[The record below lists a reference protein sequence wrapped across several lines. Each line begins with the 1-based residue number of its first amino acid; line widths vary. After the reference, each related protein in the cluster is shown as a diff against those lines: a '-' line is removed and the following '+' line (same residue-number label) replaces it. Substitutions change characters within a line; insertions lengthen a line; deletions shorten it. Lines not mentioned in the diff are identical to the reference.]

1 MEDSLVRIFQSSEMV
16 RFFLE
21 LCFSLGTGS
30 LCVGGLFY
38 FYLFCV
44 KWAHNKKQ
52 LKASGAVT
60 GTGVAFW

>member
-38 FYLFCV
+38 FVLSS
-44 KWAHNKKQ
+44 
-52 LKASGAVT
+52 LKHLVP
-60 GTGVAFW
+60 